1 MGNRPGRVRP
11 DRGSPDPGS
20 EQGVKEKNLVL
31 RRPVTHLRPGRR
43 KNPVNASR
51 PDLRRQAGN
60 NCFKYLSGERE
71 SVLSFAARRLIW
83 LSGISELPG
92 VLRQDPGTVD
102 KALQGWFAGGHLSA
116 DLLEIVRFPEWLVM
130 PGQ

>member
-20 EQGVKEKNLVL
+20 EEGVMEKNPVL
-31 RRPVTHLRPGRR
+31 RRPVTHLQPGRR

-51 PDLRRQAGN
+51 PDLRRQACN
-60 NCFKYLSGERE
+60 NCVVHLSGERE
-71 SVLSFAARRLIW
+71 SVLSFSARRLIW
-83 LSGISELPG
+83 LSGIPELPG

-102 KALQGWFAGGHLSA
+102 KALQGRFAG
-116 DLLEIVRFPEWLVM
+116 
-130 PGQ
+130 